1 MKCCNYYQSVVVRCR
16 SLTMKHFELFLI
28 KYMVNTYQMR
38 YDTLLGE
45 NVNGKVTNIHKV
57 IKKLLFK
64 IILTNTSATI
74 FCL

>member
-1 MKCCNYYQSVVVRCR
+1 
-16 SLTMKHFELFLI
+16 
-28 KYMVNTYQMR
+28 MVNTYQMR

-45 NVNGKVTNIHKV
+45 HVNGKVTNIHKV